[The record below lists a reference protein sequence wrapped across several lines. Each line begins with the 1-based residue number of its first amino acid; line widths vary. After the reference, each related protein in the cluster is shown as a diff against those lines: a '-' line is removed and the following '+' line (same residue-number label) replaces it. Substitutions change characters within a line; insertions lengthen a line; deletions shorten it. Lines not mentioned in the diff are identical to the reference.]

1 MAAEG
6 GTRAHPDHPSRPL
19 QAHARL
25 ADRSGDFGGP
35 LGGTR
40 ERDLG
45 RARVRRYRELKN
57 RSWCC
62 RETAPAATL
71 RNSHG
76 AEAFVR
82 VADLAVCTLLTN
94 RIGAPPPDPCPPTCP
109 GCHAIATPA
118 LFRTDVAIYHHCAH
132 CARLWSI
139 PKTVAPPPLNS

>member
-94 RIGAPPPDPCPPTCP
+94 RIGAPPSDPWPPDVSWLPRDCNSGAVSDGRRDLLSVRTPC
-109 GCHAIATPA
+109 
-118 LFRTDVAIYHHCAH
+118 
-132 CARLWSI
+132 
-139 PKTVAPPPLNS
+139 APLEYSEAGSHLHR